1 MRKTIANR
9 IAAAAAA
16 VALAAAPMAAVGAE
30 RNTGN
35 FLESNVTD
43 DSGVMMADAVFAR
56 PLGVVG
62 SVLGFALFIVSLPFS
77 IPSNSGGDVAE
88 QLVSEPLRYT
98 FERPLGVEPRDWSRT
113 RGIQQP
119 SGY

>member
-1 MRKTIANR
+1 MTKRYTKRLVALST
-9 IAAAAAA
+9 A
-16 VALAAAPMAAVGAE
+16 VALAIAPMAASAE
-30 RNTGN
+30 RGTGD

-43 DSGVMMADAVFAR
+43 DTGMMMADIVFAR

-62 SVLGFALFIVSLPFS
+62 SVLGFGLFIVSLPFS
-77 IPSNSGGDVAE
+77 ITSNSGAEVAE

-98 FERPLGVEPRDWSRT
+98 FQRPVGVEPRDWSRT

-119 SGY
+119 TGY

>member
-1 MRKTIANR
+1 MRKSIATR
-9 IAAAAAA
+9 LAAATTA
-16 VALAAAPMAAVGAE
+16 VALAVSPMAAIGAE
-30 RNTGN
+30 RNSGD

-43 DSGVMMADAVFAR
+43 DSGVMMADIVFAR

-62 SVLGFALFIVSLPFS
+62 SVVGFGLFILSLPFS
-77 IPSNSGGDVAE
+77 IPSNSGAEVAE

-98 FERPLGVEPRDWSRT
+98 FQRPVGVEPRDWSRS